1 MMTYKSLR
9 DVGNTRTRMYAGFHK
24 ALSRYASR
32 QINNVDV
39 TVFQI
44 YWTICVTIIIS
55 VQKGYSKNK
64 MVQFSP
70 QHNVAICQLF

>member
-44 YWTICVTIIIS
+44 Y
-55 VQKGYSKNK
+55 
-64 MVQFSP
+64 
-70 QHNVAICQLF
+70 